1 LTLPPPVAT
10 IGLMISRDARVNIL
24 IGNGHFLSHFY
35 TLSLPPLFLFL
46 QKDFNVSYAELGFVP
61 VTMSIMAAAMQT
73 PYGFLVDRFGA
84 RRFLVI
90 NTLIMSLAIAAM
102 GFATSYWQ
110 LLVLA
115 GISGAANA
123 VYHPAD
129 YTILAAS
136 IRQEKMGQAFAIH
149 TFTGNA
155 GFALAPPVIA
165 VLASFFGWREALT
178 IVGLVGIPVAAAI
191 VWQSAILQDVAGT
204 QKKKTAGMSV
214 SALIFDRTMILFFFF
229 YLLGSAAG
237 SGVQAWIIT
246 ILHQVK
252 GIELALASSALTA
265 YMLGTVCGILFGGWV
280 VDRSKRHVM
289 LMVAVLTGASSLL
302 TFIVGATPVTGLVAI
317 VLMFLSGFGLG
328 GSRTPR
334 DIMLKDAV
342 PPSEIG
348 KVFGFVSSGLAL
360 GGALTPVPFGYLIDH
375 GNGGWVLIIAS
386 VILVAS
392 IFCMGT
398 ARASGKT
405 AAALEAEAAEAAGAA
420 E

>member
-1 LTLPPPVAT
+1 
-10 IGLMISRDARVNIL
+10 MISRDTRVNVL

-35 TLSLPPLFLFL
+35 ILTLPPLFLFI
-46 QKDFNVSYAELGFVP
+46 QKDFDVSYAELGLVP
-61 VTMSIMAAAMQT
+61 VVMSAMGAIMQT

-84 RRFLVI
+84 RRFLVM
-90 NTLIMSLAIAAM
+90 NTLVMGISVSLM
-102 GFATSYWQ
+102 GVSTAYWQ
-110 LLVLA
+110 IIVLA
-115 GISGAANA
+115 GISGLANA

-129 YTILAAS
+129 YTILSAS

-155 GFALAPPVIA
+155 GFALAPPVVA
-165 VLASFFGWREALT
+165 LLASFFGWREALV
-178 IVGLVGIPVAAAI
+178 IVGLVSVPVAAAI
-191 VWQSAILQDVAGT
+191 VWQSSIISDVAS
-204 QKKKTAGMSV
+204 QKKKTTQGMTLS
-214 SALIFDRTMILFFFF
+214 SLIFDRTLVLFFFF

-237 SGVQAWIIT
+237 SGVQAWLIT

-252 GIELALASSALTA
+252 GVPLELASAGLTA
-265 YMLGTVCGILFGGWV
+265 YMVGTMSGIIFGGWV
-280 VDRSKRHVM
+280 VDRSKRYVM
-289 LMVAVLTGASSLL
+289 ILVAGLTGASSIL
-302 TFIVGATPVTGLVAI
+302 TFIVGITPVTGAAAI
-317 VLMFLSGFGLG
+317 VLMFLSGLGLG

-360 GGALTPVPFGYLIDH
+360 GSAITPVPFGYLID
-375 GNGGWVLIIAS
+375 NGYGDWVLVIAS
-386 VILVAS
+386 IILVAS

-398 ARASGKT
+398 ARASGKSQ
-405 AAALEAEAAEAAGAA
+405 AALDAEAAEAAAGAA

>member
-1 LTLPPPVAT
+1 
-10 IGLMISRDARVNIL
+10 MISRDTRVNIL

-46 QKDFNVSYAELGFVP
+46 QKDFGVSYAQLGLVP
-61 VTMSIMAAAMQT
+61 VVMFVMAALMQT

-90 NTLIMSLAIAAM
+90 NTLVMSLAISAM
-102 GFATSYWQ
+102 GLAHSYWQ
-110 LLVLA
+110 LVILA

-136 IRQEKMGQAFAIH
+136 IKPEKMGQAFAIH

-155 GFALAPPVIA
+155 GFALAPPVVA
-165 VLASFFGWREALT
+165 LLASAFGWREALI
-178 IVGLVGIPVAAAI
+178 IVGLVGMPVAAAI
-191 VWQSAILQDVAGT
+191 VWQSSILQDVAGT
-204 QKKKTAGMSV
+204 AKKKEGGMSV
-214 SALIFDRTMILFFFF
+214 GELIFDRTMILFFCF

-237 SGVQAWIIT
+237 SGVQAWLIT

-252 GIELALASSALTA
+252 GIPLELASAALTA
-265 YMLGTVCGILFGGWV
+265 YMLGMVSGIIFGGWV
-280 VDRSKRHVM
+280 VDRSKRYVAM
-289 LMVAVLTGASSLL
+289 MVAGLTGASSLL
-302 TFIVGATPVTGLVAI
+302 LFLVGVAPMTGIIAI
-317 VLMFLSGFGLG
+317 VLMFFSGLGLG

-360 GGALTPVPFGYLIDH
+360 GGALTPVPFGYLIDNGY
-375 GNGGWVLIIAS
+375 GNWVMILAAIIMLAS
-386 VILVAS
+386 V
-392 IFCMGT
+392 FCMGT

-405 AAALEAEAAEAAGAA
+405 QAALDAEAAAGAA

>member
-1 LTLPPPVAT
+1 
-10 IGLMISRDARVNIL
+10 MISRDTRVNIL

-35 TLSLPPLFLFL
+35 TLTLPPLFLFL
-46 QKDFNVSYAELGFVP
+46 QKDFDISYAELGLVP
-61 VTMSIMAAAMQT
+61 VVMSIMAAAMQT

-90 NTLIMSLAIAAM
+90 NTLIMSLAITAM

-110 LLVLA
+110 LVVLA
-115 GISGAANA
+115 AISGAANA

-136 IRQEKMGQAFAIH
+136 IRPEKMGQAFAIH

-155 GFALAPPVIA
+155 GFALAPPVVA
-165 VLASFFGWREALT
+165 VLASLFGWREALM

-191 VWQSAILQDVAGT
+191 VWQSSILQDVAG
-204 QKKKTAGMSV
+204 QEKKKKAGMSLSQLV
-214 SALIFDRTMILFFFF
+214 LDRTMLLFFCF
-229 YLLGSAAG
+229 YLLGSMAG
-237 SGVQAWIIT
+237 SGIQAWLIT
-246 ILHQVK
+246 ILHEVK
-252 GIELALASSALTA
+252 GIEIALASSALTA
-265 YMLGTVCGILFGGWV
+265 YMLGSVCGILFGGWV
-280 VDRSKRHVM
+280 VDRGKAHVM
-289 LMVAVLTGASSLL
+289 LMVAGLTGASSLL
-302 TFIVGATPVTGLVAI
+302 TFFVGIAPVTGIVAI
-317 VLMFLSGFGLG
+317 VLMFLAGLGLG

-360 GGALTPVPFGYLIDH
+360 GSALTPVPFGYLIDH
-375 GNGGWVLIIAS
+375 GYGGWVLIIAS
-386 VILVAS
+386 IILVAS
-392 IFCMGT
+392 IACMGT

-405 AAALEAEAAEAAGAA
+405 QAALDAEAAAA
-420 E
+420 EAPAE

>member
-1 LTLPPPVAT
+1 
-10 IGLMISRDARVNIL
+10 MISRDARVNIL

-35 TLSLPPLFLFL
+35 ILTLPPLFLFI
-46 QKDFNVSYAELGFVP
+46 QKDFDVSYAELGLVP
-61 VTMSIMAAAMQT
+61 VVMSAMGALMQT

-90 NTLIMSLAIAAM
+90 NTLVMGISVSLMGAAT
-102 GFATSYWQ
+102 AYWQ
-110 LLVLA
+110 ILVLA
-115 GISGAANA
+115 GISGLANA

-129 YTILAAS
+129 YTILSAS
-136 IRQEKMGQAFAIH
+136 IRPEKMGQAFAIH

-155 GFALAPPVIA
+155 GFALAPPVVA
-165 VLASFFGWREALT
+165 VLAGLFGWREALM
-178 IVGLVGIPVAAAI
+178 IVGLVAVPVAAAI
-191 VWQSAILQDVAGT
+191 VWQSSVLSDVAS
-204 QKKKTAGMSV
+204 QKKKKTQSMTLG
-214 SALIFDRTMILFFFF
+214 ALIFDRTMILFFFF

-237 SGVQAWIIT
+237 SGVQAWLIT

-280 VDRSKRHVM
+280 VDRSKRYVM
-289 LMVAVLTGASSLL
+289 WMVAGLTGASSLL
-302 TFIVGATPVTGLVAI
+302 TFFVGIAPMTGVLAI
-317 VLMFLSGFGLG
+317 VLMFLSGLGLG

-360 GGALTPVPFGYLIDH
+360 GSALTPVPFGYLIDH
-375 GNGGWVLIIAS
+375 GYGNWVLIIAS

-398 ARASGKT
+398 ARASGKSG
-405 AAALEAEAAEAAGAA
+405 AALAAEAAEAAEAGAA

>member
-1 LTLPPPVAT
+1 
-10 IGLMISRDARVNIL
+10 MISRNARVNIL

-35 TLSLPPLFLFL
+35 ILTLPPLFLFI
-46 QKDFNVSYAELGFVP
+46 QKDFDVSYAELGLVP
-61 VTMSIMAAAMQT
+61 VVMSAMGAIMQT

-90 NTLIMSLAIAAM
+90 NTLVMGISVSLMGAAT
-102 GFATSYWQ
+102 AYWQ
-110 LLVLA
+110 ILVLA
-115 GISGAANA
+115 GISGLANA

-129 YTILAAS
+129 YTILSAS
-136 IRQEKMGQAFAIH
+136 IRPEKMGQAFAIH

-155 GFALAPPVIA
+155 GFAVAPPIVA
-165 VLASFFGWREALT
+165 VLAGLFGWREALM
-178 IVGLVGIPVAAAI
+178 IVGLVSLPVAAAI
-191 VWQSAILQDVAGT
+191 VWQSSVLSDVAS
-204 QKKKTAGMSV
+204 QKKKKTQSMTL
-214 SALIFDRTMILFFFF
+214 SALIFDRTLILFFFF

-237 SGVQAWIIT
+237 SGVQAWLIT

-252 GIELALASSALTA
+252 GIDLALASSALTA
-265 YMLGTVCGILFGGWV
+265 YMLGTVGGILFGGWV
-280 VDRSKRHVM
+280 VDRSKRYVM
-289 LMVAVLTGASSLL
+289 IMVAGLTGASSLL
-302 TFIVGATPVTGLVAI
+302 TFFVGIAPMTGVLAI
-317 VLMFLSGFGLG
+317 VLMFLSGLGLG

-360 GGALTPVPFGYLIDH
+360 GSALTPVPFGYLIDH
-375 GNGGWVLIIAS
+375 GYGDWVLIIAS

-398 ARASGKT
+398 ARASGKSG
-405 AAALEAEAAEAAGAA
+405 AALAAEAAEATEAAGAA

>member
-1 LTLPPPVAT
+1 
-10 IGLMISRDARVNIL
+10 MISRDARVNVL

-35 TLSLPPLFLFL
+35 ILTLPPLFLFI
-46 QKDFNVSYAELGFVP
+46 QKDFAVSYAELGLVP
-61 VTMSIMAAAMQT
+61 VVMSAAGAIMQT

-90 NTLIMSLAIAAM
+90 NTLVMGLSVSLM
-102 GFATSYWQ
+102 GLSTAYWQ
-110 LLVLA
+110 ILVLA
-115 GISGAANA
+115 AISGLANA

-129 YTILAAS
+129 YTILSAS

-155 GFALAPPVIA
+155 GFALAPPVVA
-165 VLASFFGWREALT
+165 VLASLFGWREALM
-178 IVGLVGIPVAAAI
+178 IVGLVSVPVAALI
-191 VWQSAILQDVAGT
+191 VLQSSILSDVAS
-204 QKKKTAGMSV
+204 QKKKKTAGMTLGSLV
-214 SALIFDRTMILFFFF
+214 FDRTMILFFCF

-237 SGVQAWIIT
+237 SGVQAWLIT

-252 GIELALASSALTA
+252 GVPLELASAALTA
-265 YMLGTVCGILFGGWV
+265 YMVGTMSGIIFGGWV
-280 VDRSKRHVM
+280 VDRSKRHM
-289 LMVAVLTGASSLL
+289 MMIVAALTGASSIL
-302 TFIVGATPVTGLVAI
+302 TFIVGVTPVTGPIAI
-317 VLMFLSGFGLG
+317 GLMFLSGLGLG

-360 GGALTPVPFGYLIDH
+360 GSALTPVPFGYLIDH
-375 GNGGWVLIIAS
+375 GYGNWVLVIAS
-386 VILVAS
+386 IILVTS
-392 IFCMGT
+392 VFCMGT
-398 ARASGKT
+398 ARASGKSQ
-405 AAALEAEAAEAAGAA
+405 AALDAEAAEAAGAA

>member
-1 LTLPPPVAT
+1 
-10 IGLMISRDARVNIL
+10 
-24 IGNGHFLSHFY
+24 
-35 TLSLPPLFLFL
+35 
-46 QKDFNVSYAELGFVP
+46 
-61 VTMSIMAAAMQT
+61 
-73 PYGFLVDRFGA
+73 
-84 RRFLVI
+84 
-90 NTLIMSLAIAAM
+90 
-102 GFATSYWQ
+102 
-110 LLVLA
+110 
-115 GISGAANA
+115 
-123 VYHPAD
+123 
-129 YTILAAS
+129 
-136 IRQEKMGQAFAIH
+136 
-149 TFTGNA
+149 
-155 GFALAPPVIA
+155 
-165 VLASFFGWREALT
+165 
-178 IVGLVGIPVAAAI
+178 
-191 VWQSAILQDVAGT
+191 
-204 QKKKTAGMSV
+204 MSV
-214 SALIFDRTMILFFFF
+214 SALIFDRTMILFFCF

-237 SGVQAWIIT
+237 SGVQAWLIT

-265 YMLGTVCGILFGGWV
+265 YMLGSVCGILFGGWV

-289 LMVAVLTGASSLL
+289 MMVAVLTGASSLL
-302 TFIVGATPVTGLVAI
+302 TFIVGATPVTGIVAI
-317 VLMFLSGFGLG
+317 ALMFCSGFGLG

-386 VILVAS
+386 IILVAS

-405 AAALEAEAAEAAGAA
+405 QAALTEDAAEAAGAA

>member
-1 LTLPPPVAT
+1 
-10 IGLMISRDARVNIL
+10 MISRDARVNIL

-35 TLSLPPLFLFL
+35 ILTLPPLFLFI
-46 QKDFNVSYAELGFVP
+46 QKDFDVSYAELGLVP
-61 VTMSIMAAAMQT
+61 VVMSAMGALMQT

-90 NTLIMSLAIAAM
+90 NTLVMGISVSLMGAAT
-102 GFATSYWQ
+102 AYWQ
-110 LLVLA
+110 ILVLA
-115 GISGAANA
+115 GISGLANA

-129 YTILAAS
+129 YTILSAS
-136 IRQEKMGQAFAIH
+136 IRPEKMGQAFAIH

-155 GFALAPPVIA
+155 GFALAPPVVA
-165 VLASFFGWREALT
+165 VLAGLFGWREALM
-178 IVGLVGIPVAAAI
+178 IVGLVAVPVAAAI
-191 VWQSAILQDVAGT
+191 VWQSSVLSDVAS
-204 QKKKTAGMSV
+204 QKKKKTQSMTLG
-214 SALIFDRTMILFFFF
+214 ALIFDRTMILFFFF

-237 SGVQAWIIT
+237 SGVQAWLIT

-280 VDRSKRHVM
+280 VDRSKRYVM
-289 LMVAVLTGASSLL
+289 WMVAGLTGASSLL
-302 TFIVGATPVTGLVAI
+302 TLFVGIAPMTGVLAI
-317 VLMFLSGFGLG
+317 VLMFLSGLGLG

-360 GGALTPVPFGYLIDH
+360 GSALTPVPFGYLIDH
-375 GNGGWVLIIAS
+375 GYGNWVLIIAS

-398 ARASGKT
+398 ARASGKSG
-405 AAALEAEAAEAAGAA
+405 AALAAEAAEAAEAGAA

>member
-1 LTLPPPVAT
+1 
-10 IGLMISRDARVNIL
+10 MISRDARVNIL

-46 QKDFNVSYAELGFVP
+46 QKDFNVSFAQLGLVP
-61 VTMSIMAAAMQT
+61 VVMAIAAAAMQT

-84 RRFLVI
+84 RRFLII
-90 NTLIMSLAIAAM
+90 NTLVMSLAISAM
-102 GFATSYWQ
+102 GFATAYWQ
-110 LLVLA
+110 LIVLA

-165 VLASFFGWREALT
+165 VLASFFGWREALM

-191 VWQSAILQDVAGT
+191 LWQSAILQDVAGT

-246 ILHQVK
+246 VLHQVK

-265 YMLGTVCGILFGGWV
+265 YMLGTVCGIIFGGWV
-280 VDRSKRHVM
+280 VDRSKRHIM
-289 LMVAVLTGASSLL
+289 IMVAGLTGASSLL
-302 TFIVGATPVTGLVAI
+302 TFIVGVTPVTGIVAI
-317 VLMFLSGFGLG
+317 GLMFLSGVGLG

-375 GNGGWVLIIAS
+375 GYGNWVLIIAS
-386 VILVAS
+386 FILVAS
-392 IFCMGT
+392 ILCMGT

-405 AAALEAEAAEAAGAA
+405 QAALAAEAAEAASAA

>member
-1 LTLPPPVAT
+1 V
-10 IGLMISRDARVNIL
+10 
-24 IGNGHFLSHFY
+24 
-35 TLSLPPLFLFL
+35 
-46 QKDFNVSYAELGFVP
+46 
-61 VTMSIMAAAMQT
+61 
-73 PYGFLVDRFGA
+73 
-84 RRFLVI
+84 
-90 NTLIMSLAIAAM
+90 
-102 GFATSYWQ
+102 
-110 LLVLA
+110 VLA

-136 IRQEKMGQAFAIH
+136 IKPEKMGQAFAIH

-155 GFALAPPVIA
+155 GFALAPPIVA
-165 VLASFFGWREALT
+165 VLASFFGWREALM
-178 IVGLVGIPVAAAI
+178 IVGLVGVPVAAAI
-191 VWQSAILQDVAGT
+191 LWQSAILQDVAGT

-246 ILHQVK
+246 VLHQVK

-302 TFIVGATPVTGLVAI
+302 TFIVGATPMSGMVAI

-375 GNGGWVLIIAS
+375 GYGDWVLIIAA

-405 AAALEAEAAEAAGAA
+405 AAALEAEAAEAASAA